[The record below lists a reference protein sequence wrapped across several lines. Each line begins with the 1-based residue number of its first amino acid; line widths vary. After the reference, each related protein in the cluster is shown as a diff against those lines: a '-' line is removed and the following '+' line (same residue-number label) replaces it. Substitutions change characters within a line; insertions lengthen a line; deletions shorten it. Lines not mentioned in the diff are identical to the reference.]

1 MAIRIQLRRDTA
13 ANWNAENPVLAVGEP
28 GINTDTGQIKIGDG
42 TTAWNDLSYS
52 LTGPT
57 GPVGDNNLHSFLL
70 MGA

>member
-1 MAIRIQLRRDTA
+1 MATRIQLRRDTA
-13 ANWNAENPVLAVGEP
+13 STWAVANPVLAAGEP

-42 TTAWNDLSYS
+42 STTWNDLSYS

-57 GPVGDNNLHSFLL
+57 GPSSGDDLHSFLL